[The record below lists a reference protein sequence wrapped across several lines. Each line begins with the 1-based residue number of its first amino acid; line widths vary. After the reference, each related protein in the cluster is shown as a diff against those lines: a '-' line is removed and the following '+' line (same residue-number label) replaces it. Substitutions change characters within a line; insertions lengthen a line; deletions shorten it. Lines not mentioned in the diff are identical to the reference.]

1 MLENLE
7 PPQSKAIRCKI
18 ADISKEL
25 DQADRA
31 IFQQAVDNIQL
42 WKAKTLSRE
51 LYKRGI
57 KLADVTITRHR
68 QQLCSCFRD

>member
-7 PPQSKAIRCKI
+7 PPQNKSIRCKV

-25 DQADRA
+25 DQADQA
-31 IFQQAVDNIQL
+31 IFQRAVDNIDL

-51 LYKRGI
+51 LYKRGV
-57 KLADVTITRHR
+57 KLADVTISRHR
-68 QQLCSCFRD
+68 QQLCSCYRD